1 MIHVLHFS
9 FPELNLSVTNPFAI
23 NPNAFYLGL
32 YAIVAVELQS
42 EKRGNHVMAQKK
54 RWLFYMG
61 VTCCLLVAEF
71 C

>member
-1 MIHVLHFS
+1 MIHLLHFS

-54 RWLFYMG
+54 R
-61 VTCCLLVAEF
+61 
-71 C
+71 